1 MRVKR
6 SRQAGRKGGIWGLE
20 VMMGTKGSWCKG
32 RVRLCLA
39 RVRVDRSML
48 EPSNLHFSMIKR
60 FLPPHDSCAY

>member
-39 RVRVDRSML
+39 RVRVDQYVSFTTTL
-48 EPSNLHFSMIKR
+48 EPTNTIVMVPTL
-60 FLPPHDSCAY
+60 